1 MAVSRKKKIY
11 KIGGMAYQ
19 IIRKQKKKVR
29 QLLKFI
35 PSFSFEVFGDLGRKQ
50 R

>member
-1 MAVSRKKKIY
+1 MC

-19 IIRKQKKKVR
+19 IIRKQKKNLR

-35 PSFSFEVFGDLGRKQ
+35 PSFLLEVFGDLGMKQ